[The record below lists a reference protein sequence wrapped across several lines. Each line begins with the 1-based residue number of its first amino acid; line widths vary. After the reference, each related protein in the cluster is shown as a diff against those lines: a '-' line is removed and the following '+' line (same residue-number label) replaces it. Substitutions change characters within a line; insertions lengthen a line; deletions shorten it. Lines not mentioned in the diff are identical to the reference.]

1 MIDSNSAAELEVV
14 DKALEEMQLLDAV
27 LLKAEKIRAP
37 PQNKPK
43 SPSLPSER
51 PKTSSLSAKS
61 SQKAAK
67 IYKQPT
73 VIAQNC
79 ARRVNSNSKS
89 CPKVT
94 ANTGQRKKS
103 TSYTKKSAEH
113 PPSTTKA
120 IGGTD
125 MLKTAKTLPPVGKEA
140 RDIHKAA
147 FCKSESERDVNSDT
161 KDTFDIKQNG

>member
-1 MIDSNSAAELEVV
+1 MIYSYSAAELEVV

-43 SPSLPSER
+43 CPSLPSER
-51 PKTSSLSAKS
+51 PKTSSSSTKS

-73 VIAQNC
+73 VMAQNY
-79 ARRVNSNSKS
+79 ARRVNFSSKS

-103 TSYTKKSAEH
+103 VSYTKKCTEH

-120 IGGTD
+120 IGGTG

-140 RDIHKAA
+140 KDIHKAA
-147 FCKSESERDVNSDT
+147 FYKSESEREVDSDT

>member
-1 MIDSNSAAELEVV
+1 
-14 DKALEEMQLLDAV
+14 MQLLDAV

-43 SPSLPSER
+43 CPSLPSER
-51 PKTSSLSAKS
+51 PKTSSLSTKS

-120 IGGTD
+120 IGGTACLKLLKLCLQLAKKRGIFTRQPFAKVNLRE
-125 MLKTAKTLPPVGKEA
+125 MLIQTPKILLTSSKMG
-140 RDIHKAA
+140 
-147 FCKSESERDVNSDT
+147 N
-161 KDTFDIKQNG
+161 